1 MFAFPQSSI
10 SYLSQWM
17 ASQMFGLAT
26 VLRNWQNGAIKTRE
40 FHASPLPRDIW
51 RHKRIPQITPH
62 SIFQAWDGQIPQM
75 ELSMFQAWDVQ
86 IPQMELSMFQDW
98 AGQIPQMALSMFQAW
113 DAQTLQMAHSMF
125 QAWDVQI
132 PQTPR
137 SMFQN

>member
-75 ELSMFQAWDVQ
+75 ELSMFQ
-86 IPQMELSMFQDW
+86 DW